1 MREIQDQ
8 EQLKYFL
15 HLHQLESILYEPL
28 HPYLSLYRLEQG
40 EKLCSQGDA
49 IEHLY
54 ILVQGKVKIFTS
66 STEGKTLILCFKTPI
81 EVIGDVEYI
90 RNSHVINT
98 VEAVSPIYVIGVH
111 HQWMN
116 KYGRDYAPLLQFLLD
131 IVTRKFC
138 LDSDFSSFNLMYP
151 VEVRL
156 ASYLLSVS
164 FDESNS
170 AFHEELRASSLVD
183 VANLIGTSYRHL
195 NRVIRKMIEEGLV
208 ERAKGY
214 IVIKDRKGLSELAGH
229 NIYETLQS

>member
-40 EKLCSQGDA
+40 EKLCLQGDA

-170 AFHEELRASSLVD
+170 AFYEELRASSLVD

>member
-40 EKLCSQGDA
+40 EKLCLQGDA

-229 NIYETLQS
+229 NIYESL

>member
-28 HPYLSLYRLEQG
+28 HPYLSLHRLEQG

-111 HQWMN
+111 RQWMN

-138 LDSDFSSFNLMYP
+138 LDSDFSNFNLMYP

-229 NIYETLQS
+229 NIYESL

>member
-15 HLHQLESILYEPL
+15 HLHQLESILYKPL
-28 HPYLSLYRLEQG
+28 HPYLSLHRLEQG
-40 EKLCSQGDA
+40 EKLCSQGDV

-116 KYGRDYAPLLQFLLD
+116 KYGKDYAPLLQFLLD

-138 LDSDFSSFNLMYP
+138 LDSDFSNFNLMYP

-170 AFHEELRASSLVD
+170 VFHEELRVSGLVD

-214 IVIKDRKGLSELAGH
+214 IVIRDRKGLSELAGH
-229 NIYETLQS
+229 NIYESL

>member
-28 HPYLSLYRLEQG
+28 HPYLLLHRLEQG

-98 VEAVSPIYVIGVH
+98 VEAVSSIYVIGVH

-138 LDSDFSSFNLMYP
+138 LDSDFSNFNLMYP

-229 NIYETLQS
+229 NIYESL

>member
-40 EKLCSQGDA
+40 EKLCLQGDA

>member
-15 HLHQLESILYEPL
+15 QLHELESILYEPL
-28 HPYLSLYRLEQG
+28 HPYLSLHRLEQG
-40 EKLCSQGDA
+40 EKLCLQGDP

-54 ILVQGKVKIFTS
+54 ILVQGKVKIYTS

-98 VEAVSPIYVIGVH
+98 VEAVSPIYVIGIH

-131 IVTRKFC
+131 VVTRKFC

-164 FDESNS
+164 FDESNT

-195 NRVIRKMIEEGLV
+195 NRVIRKMIEDGWV
-208 ERAKGY
+208 ERTKGY
-214 IVIKDRKGLSELAGH
+214 IVIRDRKGLSELAGH
-229 NIYETLQS
+229 NIYESL

>member
-28 HPYLSLYRLEQG
+28 HPYLSLHRLQQG

-138 LDSDFSSFNLMYP
+138 LDSDFSNFNLMYP

-170 AFHEELRASSLVD
+170 AFHEKLRVSSLVD

-229 NIYETLQS
+229 NIYESL

>member
-1 MREIQDQ
+1 
-8 EQLKYFL
+8 
-15 HLHQLESILYEPL
+15 
-28 HPYLSLYRLEQG
+28 
-40 EKLCSQGDA
+40 
-49 IEHLY
+49 
-54 ILVQGKVKIFTS
+54 
-66 STEGKTLILCFKTPI
+66 
-81 EVIGDVEYI
+81 
-90 RNSHVINT
+90 
-98 VEAVSPIYVIGVH
+98 
-111 HQWMN
+111 
-116 KYGRDYAPLLQFLLD
+116 
-131 IVTRKFC
+131 
-138 LDSDFSSFNLMYP
+138 MYP

-229 NIYETLQS
+229 NIYESL